1 MYRSISEIWGARV
14 DIFSLL
20 IYRKQNWIEIE
31 RVSMKEAFTPFI
43 ASAAAATAIT
53 KYVTVADENIHIEA
67 KH

>member
-14 DIFSLL
+14 DVFSLL
-20 IYRKQNWIEIE
+20 IYRKQNRIEIE
-31 RVSMKEAFTPFI
+31 RVSMKEAFTSFI
-43 ASAAAATAIT
+43 GSAAATTIT